1 MRHVIRHTRY
11 DSRGDSFRLLL
22 LGDVHLG
29 NKHCDEKTLKMLAQR
44 IVDEPNTYWV
54 GLGDMC
60 EFINLRDPRFDPEE
74 LPVWM
79 FGAAELSDIAKAE
92 VGRFLGIMAP
102 TREKCLAL
110 CSGNHEDAIL
120 QHSERDVYS
129 TIVDGLSVA
138 GQDHRLDHRGF
149 LTWRFGQSSDAKK
162 GGSTAFR
169 FWLTHGSGGGRKPGA
184 TANRL
189 EDLAAQVDGCDVVV
203 SGHTHRAQYH
213 GSCVYRAGAK
223 PGLVH
228 KDTKHLISIPALC
241 SDMRYAES
249 KDMTPLPIGWAELT
263 ITPERREI
271 SVETHLKGG

>member
-1 MRHVIRHTRY
+1 
-11 DSRGDSFRLLL
+11 
-22 LGDVHLG
+22 
-29 NKHCDEKTLKMLAQR
+29 MLSQR
-44 IVDEPNTYWV
+44 IASEDNTYWI
-54 GLGDMC
+54 GLGDYC
-60 EFINLRDPRFDPEE
+60 EWINMRDPRFDPEE

-92 VGRFLGIMAP
+92 TGRFLDIMGPCAS
-102 TREKCLAL
+102 KCLAL

-129 TIVDGLSVA
+129 TIVDGLSVP

-169 FWLTHGSGGGRKPGA
+169 FWLTHGSGGGRKQGA

-189 EDLAAQVDGCDVVV
+189 EDIAAQADGVDVVV
-203 SGHTHRAQYH
+203 SGHTHHNQYH
-213 GSCVYRAGAK
+213 GACVLRAGNK

-228 KDTKHLISIPALC
+228 RDMRHCITIPALC

-249 KDMTPLPIGWAELT
+249 KDMAPLPIGWTELT

-271 SVETHLKGG
+271 SVETHLTGG

>member
-110 CSGNHEDAIL
+110 CSGNHEESIL
-120 QHSERDVYS
+120 QHSEHDVYS
-129 TIVDGLSVA
+129 MILDGLSVK

-149 LTWRFGQSSDAKK
+149 LTWRFGQHSERSH
-162 GGSTAFR
+162 GGVTSFR
-169 FWLTHGSGGGRKPGA
+169 FFLSHGSGGGGTPGA

-189 EDLAAQVDGCDVVV
+189 QALANQVDGVDVVV
-203 SGHTHRAQYH
+203 AGHTHRAQH
-213 GSCVYRAGAK
+213 ISKSVLRPGGKAGVVHRD
-223 PGLVH
+223 LVH
-228 KDTKHLISIPALC
+228 MVSIPALC
-241 SDMRYAES
+241 NDMRYAERR
-249 KDMTPLPIGWAELT
+249 DMAALATGWTEL
-263 ITPERREI
+263 EI
-271 SVETHLKGG
+271 VPDQRLIRVSTNLTGG